1 VAPRDHRKRTQFR
14 TKGTGAPI
22 GWTVNAAV
30 GREEEMEIVPIER
43 ARSVLVVG
51 GGPADMEAARVA
63 PLRGHQVVL
72 CERYDTLGGQ
82 VPTAALA
89 PGAGDLMGGPL
100 PARPTGVQA
109 PCVRRARPRG

>member
-1 VAPRDHRKRTQFR
+1 
-14 TKGTGAPI
+14 
-22 GWTVNAAV
+22 
-30 GREEEMEIVPIER
+30 VPIER

-100 PARPTGVQA
+100 PARPTGA
-109 PCVRRARPRG
+109 LGRRCPLVDEPRRRGLAGLSP